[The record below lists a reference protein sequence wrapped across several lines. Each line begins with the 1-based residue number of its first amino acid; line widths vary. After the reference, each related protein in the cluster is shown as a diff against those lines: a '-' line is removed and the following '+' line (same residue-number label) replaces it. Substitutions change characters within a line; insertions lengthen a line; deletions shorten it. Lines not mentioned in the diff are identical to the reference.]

1 MPRLVEIGPV
11 VLVGQT
17 FLKIYIFS
25 LEELCIK
32 RLKNNDKS
40 YGFFFFINSFLVI
53 ASSLKKSLK
62 KIKAYQI
69 NFDKCRSDGKYV
81 DLVRS

>member
-25 LEELCIK
+25 LEEIK
-32 RLKNNDKS
+32 KNNDKS

-53 ASSLKKSLK
+53 ASSLNKSFK
-62 KIKAYQI
+62 KIKA
-69 NFDKCRSDGKYV
+69 
-81 DLVRS
+81 DLMGNMLT